1 MKKRRQN
8 IISSHLISIIN
19 TKFDI
24 KGKHISKPHNSH
36 TVTTPPSNTMGHKKT
51 HYEILNVTPSTS
63 PGDMKKVYK
72 ELLLSTHPDKTEQNL
87 QNARDYMEKNDIS
100 IDEITKAYKVLSDI
114 KLRKQ
119 YDEHLLQ
126 DGKKNGVYKF
136 GEGVDEV
143 SLDTFEFLED
153 KEEYCKKCPRCQT
166 DESFKL
172 TDDLLEEYAVECEGR
187 QDGMFQVLT
196 QCTACSL
203 WLKVNFYAA
212 DDYEQDED

>member
-1 MKKRRQN
+1 
-8 IISSHLISIIN
+8 
-19 TKFDI
+19 
-24 KGKHISKPHNSH
+24 
-36 TVTTPPSNTMGHKKT
+36 MGHKKT

-63 PGDMKKVYK
+63 LGELKRVYK

-87 QNARDYMEKNDIS
+87 QNARTYMEKNDIS
-100 IDEITKAYKVLSDI
+100 IDQITEAYKVLTDI
-114 KLRKQ
+114 KLRKK
-119 YDEHLLQ
+119 YDEDLLQ
-126 DGKKNGVYKF
+126 NGKKNGVYKF

-143 SLDTFEFLED
+143 SLDTFNFIERE
-153 KEEYCKKCPRCQT
+153 EEYIKKCPRCQT
-166 DESFKL
+166 DGSFKL

-212 DDYEQDED
+212 DDLEEYED